1 MTMPVTLRQA
11 QDDKVI
17 YQGDKRVVMVPPSV
31 MMFPIV
37 MVSLSN
43 HAPFDALRM
52 TRLFIRVTKESVMV
66 PPSVMMFPVV
76 MVSQLSW

>member
-1 MTMPVTLRQA
+1 
-11 QDDKVI
+11 
-17 YQGDKRVVMVPPSV
+17 
-31 MMFPIV
+31 

-43 HAPFDALRM
+43 HAPFDKLRV

-76 MVSQLSW
+76 MVSLSNHAPFDALRMTLLVEP

>member
-17 YQGDKRVVMVPPSV
+17 YQGDKR
-31 MMFPIV
+31 I
-37 MVSLSN
+37 
-43 HAPFDALRM
+43 
-52 TRLFIRVTKESVMV
+52 VMV

-76 MVSQLSW
+76 MVSLSNHDDASHPSTSSG